1 MPVFL
6 DESVRGRLVTITSGI
21 RKSDGDTAYI
31 SVENGFTVFELG
43 KTRMRFRA
51 PYSLE

>member
-1 MPVFL
+1 M
-6 DESVRGRLVTITSGI
+6 
-21 RKSDGDTAYI
+21 
-31 SVENGFTVFELG
+31 FELG